1 MKLGPW
7 CQKAWGLLLWATGSQ
22 KYSLKTP
29 GAVPEILLVG
39 LYIINKNSFNNIKM
53 ILPFPFNYLM
63 NVQKTFPEA
72 I

>member
-1 MKLGPW
+1 MPKSLGNAALGHWFSKCSP
-7 CQKAWGLLLWATGSQ
+7 
-22 KYSLKTP
+22 KTP
-29 GAVPEILLVG
+29 GVVPEILLVG
-39 LYIINKNSFNNIKM
+39 LCIINKNILNNNIKM